1 MKTTRTQSMSIGE
14 FLRGGRVQGEPEPFS
29 AKVERHFKKYGFVYK
44 VAGTTAIILV
54 AGGGFDYAF
63 ASTGIEVGAQQLY
76 SKLLSLGKWIIIFK
90 GGFDIIKRMTDG
102 DFDGAKK
109 GFLSYL
115 IVYIFLLGL
124 PWAMDQVDALFNG
137 ITTPTSGP
145 AEGM

>member
-1 MKTTRTQSMSIGE
+1 MKTESMSINQ
-14 FLRGGRVQGEPEPFS
+14 FLRGIEKAEPFS
-29 AKVERHFKKYGFVYK
+29 AKVNRHFKKYGFVYK
-44 VAGTTAIILV
+44 VVGSTAMIIV
-54 AGGGFDYAF
+54 AGGGLDYAF
-63 ASTGIEVGAQQLY
+63 AAGTGIEVGAKQLY
-76 SKLLSLGKWIIIFK
+76 AKLISLGKWVIIFK

-124 PWAMDQVDALFNG
+124 PWAMDQVDTLFNG
-137 ITTPTSGP
+137 LTTPTSGP

>member
-1 MKTTRTQSMSIGE
+1 MSISE
-14 FLRGGRVQGEPEPFS
+14 FMNGKKKAEPEPFRV
-29 AKVERHFKKYGFVYK
+29 KFERHLTKYGMAYK
-44 VAGTTAIILV
+44 IAGATAVILV

-63 ASTGIEVGAQQLY
+63 ASTGIEAGAQQLY

-124 PWAMDQVDALFNG
+124 PWAMDQVDSLFNG
-137 ITTPTSGP
+137 ITTPTSGS

>member
-1 MKTTRTQSMSIGE
+1 MSISE
-14 FLRGGRVQGEPEPFS
+14 FLHGKEKEPFS

-44 VAGTTAIILV
+44 VVGATAMIIV
-54 AGGGFDYAF
+54 AGGGLDYAF
-63 ASTGIEVGAQQLY
+63 AAGPGIEVGAKQLY

-124 PWAMDQVDALFNG
+124 PWAMDQVDALFSG

-145 AEGM
+145 VEGM